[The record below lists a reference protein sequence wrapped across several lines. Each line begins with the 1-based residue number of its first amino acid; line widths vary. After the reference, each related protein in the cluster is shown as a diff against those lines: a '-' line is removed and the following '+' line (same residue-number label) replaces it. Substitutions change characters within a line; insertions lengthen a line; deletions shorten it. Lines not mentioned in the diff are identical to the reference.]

1 MADKSTRK
9 PDADA
14 QQLPFRVHFADGS
27 TKDVTAVSADK
38 ARALF
43 KGEPISKIKLRKDL

>member
-9 PDADA
+9 QDPDAPR
-14 QQLPFRVHFADGS
+14 LPFRVHFADGS
-27 TKDVTAVSADK
+27 TKDVTATSADE